1 MSDRKTYPPV
11 PRPDARRHAAPA
23 WRDPRV
29 VAMREIENPYGIDRA
44 KQAAA
49 VNVREHPLEWLYQ
62 RRRIGEA
69 QKKAGDRLRS
79 LFETAGM
86 AGACSLD
93 FTVEP
98 VDGGGR
104 ADAFSE
110 RRMQAGRELKDVA
123 RVTGKLGYR
132 VLSLVCGEGRSLEEV
147 AKGWPGEGSRTT
159 IAGSVGFVFRESL
172 KDLAVHWGYAT
183 AARPIHPFR

>member
-69 QKKAGDRLRS
+69 QKKAGDRLRN

-147 AKGWPGEGSRTT
+147 AKGWP
-159 IAGSVGFVFRESL
+159 AGDSEQNRRKALGFLLREQLSE
-172 KDLAVHWGYAT
+172 LAAHWGYST
-183 AARPIHPFR
+183 GKRLHPFR